1 MAGSTKGGYAS
12 GRSDDKIQK
21 LRLLSENNLRRLK
34 NLTLGKVYVHLADY
48 IYKEATLLVVHK
60 KFETPPLLES
70 SKLQVECKLLN
81 ANYKKQITKLS
92 NLAAERIDEF
102 FQDGAKCLGVFY
114 NDQLIAYS
122 WCHYKDHYFPFF
134 NYSIE
139 VTDGVYIGPDFV
151 APEFRGNKIHG
162 YLLTRMFA
170 LLYEEGCEY
179 VLGSV
184 LHNNHASIK
193 GLKSVGFTPKKQVA
207 VSRVL
212 KSMVYKKMKELSQ
225 W

>member
-1 MAGSTKGGYAS
+1 MEGTTKGEYAS
-12 GRSDDKIQK
+12 GRSNNNTQK

-34 NLTLGKVYVHLADY
+34 NLTWRKVYIHLTNY
-48 IYKEATLLVVHK
+48 FYKEATLLVVHK
-60 KFETPPLLES
+60 KFKTSPLLES
-70 SKLQVECKLLN
+70 CKLPVECKLLN
-81 ANYKKQITKLS
+81 ANYKKQISKLS
-92 NLAAERIDEF
+92 NLAVERIDEF
-102 FQDGAKCLGVFY
+102 FRDGAKCLGVFH

-151 APEFRGNKIHG
+151 APEYRGNRIHG

-184 LHNNHASIK
+184 LHDNHASIK
-193 GLKSVGFTPKKQVA
+193 GLKNVGFMPKKQVA
-207 VSRVL
+207 VSRIL
-212 KSMVYKKMKELSQ
+212 KTMVNKKIKDLKC

>member
-1 MAGSTKGGYAS
+1 MEGSTKGGYVT
-12 GRSDDKIQK
+12 GRSDDKTQK
-21 LRLLSENNLRRLK
+21 LRLSWVNTLRRLK
-34 NLTLGKVYVHLADY
+34 NLTVGKVYIHLANY

-60 KFETPPLLES
+60 KFDTPPLLES
-70 SKLQVECKLLN
+70 SKLQVECILLN

-102 FQDGAKCLGVFY
+102 FQDGAKCLGVFH
-114 NDQLIAYS
+114 NGQLIAYS

-139 VTDGVYIGPDFV
+139 VTDSVYIGPDFV
-151 APEFRGNKIHG
+151 APEYRGNKIHG
-162 YLLTRMFA
+162 YILTRMFA

-184 LHNNHASIK
+184 LHDNHASIK
-193 GLKSVGFTPKKQVA
+193 GLKNVGFIPKQQVA

-212 KSMVYKKMKELSQ
+212 KSMVYKKMKDLER